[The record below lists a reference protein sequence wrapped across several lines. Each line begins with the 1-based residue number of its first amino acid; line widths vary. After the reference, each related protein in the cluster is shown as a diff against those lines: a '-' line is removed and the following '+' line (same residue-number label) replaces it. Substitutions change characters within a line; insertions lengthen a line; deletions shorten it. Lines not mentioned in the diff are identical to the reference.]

1 MATTFDVGR
10 EVSVVELFLQGES
23 VEEGNVIDVE
33 DLELRIFDDPK
44 VPENG
49 GLPPL
54 VIGGV
59 EFFGNR

>member
-1 MATTFDVGR
+1 M
-10 EVSVVELFLQGES
+10 VELFLQGES
-23 VEEGNVIDVE
+23 VEEGNVVDVE
-33 DLELRIFDDPK
+33 DLELGIFDDPK